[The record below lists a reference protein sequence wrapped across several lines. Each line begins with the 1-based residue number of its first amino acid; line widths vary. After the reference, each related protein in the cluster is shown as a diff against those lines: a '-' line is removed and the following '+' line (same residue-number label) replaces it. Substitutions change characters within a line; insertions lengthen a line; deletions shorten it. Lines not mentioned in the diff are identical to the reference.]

1 MPLDM
6 LLTQPSRR
14 SVSTSSGTAPAKA
27 PQEKQAVEV
36 TEKAKRRQ
44 FSAAEKLR
52 ILEEADACT
61 KPGEIGA
68 LLRREGLYS
77 SHLVAWRKA
86 RAKGKG
92 LEAKR
97 RGPAP
102 KVADERDRKLA
113 EQARELAS
121 WKGRAELAEALVEV
135 QKKVAAILGIS
146 LPENGGKR

>member
-1 MPLDM
+1 MEAM
-6 LLTQPSRR
+6 
-14 SVSTSSGTAPAKA
+14 AKA

-52 ILEEADACT
+52 ILQEADACT

-86 RAKGKG
+86 RAKGERKG

-102 KVADERDRKLA
+102 KVADERDQKLA

>member
-1 MPLDM
+1 METM
-6 LLTQPSRR
+6 
-14 SVSTSSGTAPAKA
+14 AKA
-27 PQEKQAVEV
+27 AQEKQAAEV

-52 ILEEADACT
+52 ILQEADACE

-77 SHLVAWRKA
+77 SHLAAWRRA
-86 RAKGKG
+86 RAQGESKG
-92 LEAKR
+92 LEARR
-97 RGPAP
+97 RGPVP
-102 KVADERDRKLA
+102 KIADERDRKLA
-113 EQARELAS
+113 EQARELAA

>member
-1 MPLDM
+1 METMAKMPH
-6 LLTQPSRR
+6 
-14 SVSTSSGTAPAKA
+14 
-27 PQEKQAVEV
+27 EKQAVEV

-44 FSAAEKLR
+44 FSASEKQR
-52 ILEEADACT
+52 ILQEADGCK

-86 RAKGKG
+86 RAAGGSKA

-102 KVADERDRKLA
+102 KVADERDQKLA
-113 EQARELAS
+113 EQARELAV

-135 QKKVAAILGIS
+135 QKKVAAILGIG